1 VPELL
6 QNEATPENIT
16 SKAIEI
22 LNDVSYRK
30 NLLIKF
36 TKIHQQLKQNT
47 SARLNK
53 VILKFIK

>member
-1 VPELL
+1 L